1 MTFQTN
7 DALSFKTIP
16 ACTHYCIVDNAGV
29 FPQIGLRRYDE
40 RKTVIWPLWSF
51 TVLPLEV
58 EPFSSEDKKI
68 QLLIPVESFSAPC

>member
-7 DALSFKTIP
+7 DALSFKTIL
-16 ACTHYCIVDNAGV
+16 ACIQPCIVDNAGV
-29 FPQIGLRRYDE
+29 FSQRGLRSYDE

-51 TVLPLEV
+51 TVLSLEV

-68 QLLIPVESFSAPC
+68 QLLIPDECFSAPC